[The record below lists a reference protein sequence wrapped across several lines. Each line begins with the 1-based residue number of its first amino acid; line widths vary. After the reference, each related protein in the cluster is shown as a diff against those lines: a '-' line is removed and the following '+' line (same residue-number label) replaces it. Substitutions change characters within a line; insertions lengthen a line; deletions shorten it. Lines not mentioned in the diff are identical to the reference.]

1 MHQKLSQ
8 SWHHYVTTNFS
19 LLTRMKLNQFDF
31 IISFFM
37 NPALDE
43 LIHVHEFLQGT
54 KNSSKFNYNFYNI
67 WMLKN
72 RLRSQFSNV
81 AKWCCFTNTVQMGK
95 RKSLHIKV
103 HHRPLA
109 CLVLQWHNW
118 VPHCEINY
126 IGIWTSGMA
135 LMKHHTNQTYTQ
147 NCSYALSSDYSLY
160 SLVPV

>member
-1 MHQKLSQ
+1 
-8 SWHHYVTTNFS
+8 
-19 LLTRMKLNQFDF
+19 MKLNQFDF

-54 KNSSKFNYNFYNI
+54 KNSSQFNYNFYNI

-81 AKWCCFTNTVQMGK
+81 AKWCRFTNTVQMGK
-95 RKSLHIKV
+95 RKSLWLHIKV

-109 CLVLQWHNW
+109 CLGFSV
-118 VPHCEINY
+118 
-126 IGIWTSGMA
+126 
-135 LMKHHTNQTYTQ
+135 TQ
-147 NCSYALSSDYSLY
+147 LSSSLWDKLY
-160 SLVPV
+160 RYLNKWYGTHEAPYKPNLHTELLICFKFRLLSVQFSSSIDILIYITWISSR